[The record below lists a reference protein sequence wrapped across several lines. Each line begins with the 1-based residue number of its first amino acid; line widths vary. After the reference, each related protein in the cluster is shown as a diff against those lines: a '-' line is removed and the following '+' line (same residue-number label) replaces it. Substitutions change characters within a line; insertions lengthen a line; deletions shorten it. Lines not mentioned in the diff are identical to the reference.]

1 MIRLVIFD
9 LDGVLVDSKDTH
21 YESLNMALRD
31 VDPAYV
37 ISRDDHIS
45 RYDGLPT
52 NRKLE
57 KLHEERGLP
66 VEKFK
71 DIWTQKQNYT
81 FDLINST
88 VHPSQ
93 DIIDVF
99 RELKSRDIKIWVA
112 SNSIKK
118 TVELYLTRLG
128 LIELIDGF
136 VSNQDVKKSKPN
148 PEMYLK
154 CMVETS
160 NEPCETVVVEDSQVG
175 ITAAIKSGANVLP
188 VRNSKDTNVNHVIG
202 YVDKMNKVK
211 IYNKWESFNMNIL
224 VPMAGA
230 GSRFAIAG
238 YTFPKPLIEV
248 RGKPMIQVVVDNVN
262 INAKYTYIVRTEH
275 SQKYNL
281 KYLLNMMTPGCNVI
295 EIDTLTEGAACTTLL
310 AEQFINDNNPLL
322 IVNSDQFIEWNSGNF
337 MYTMTSGDTDGGILT
352 FPNSHPKWSYV
363 KTDENGYVNEL
374 AEKKVISNKATV
386 GIYYWSNGSEY
397 VKYAKQMISKNIR
410 VNNEFYI
417 APVYNEAIAD
427 GKKIKTFDVDK
438 MWGLG
443 TPEDLN
449 YFLENYK
456 GEI

>member
-21 YESLNMALRD
+21 YESLNMALAD
-31 VDPAYV
+31 VDMRYV
-37 ISRDDHIS
+37 ISRDDHIA
-45 RYDGLPT
+45 RFDGLPT
-52 NRKLE
+52 KKKLE
-57 KLHEERGLP
+57 RLHFERGLP
-66 VEKFK
+66 LDRFNEIWEK
-71 DIWTQKQNYT
+71 KQNYT
-81 FDLINST
+81 FSLISST
-88 VHPSQ
+88 VTPSN

-99 RELKSRDIKIWVA
+99 RELKNRKIQIWVA

-118 TVELYLTRLG
+118 TVELYLHHLG
-128 LIELIDGF
+128 LINYIDGF
-136 VSNQDVKKSKPN
+136 VSNEDVKVPKPN

-160 NEPCETVVVEDSQVG
+160 TPPCEAVVVEDSQVG

-188 VRNSKDTNVNHVIG
+188 VRNSKDTNVHHIIG
-202 YVDKMNKVK
+202 YVDKMNKIK
-211 IYNKWESFNMNIL
+211 TYNKWESFNMNIL

-230 GSRFAIAG
+230 GSRFAVAG

-248 RGKPMIQVVVDNVN
+248 RGKPMIQVVVDNIN
-262 INAKYTYIVRTEH
+262 INATFTYIVRTEH

-281 KYLLNMMTPGCNVI
+281 KYLLNMMTPGCNMI
-295 EIDTLTEGAACTTLL
+295 EVDTLTEGAACTTLL
-310 AEQFINDNNPLL
+310 AEQYINNENPLL

-363 KTDENGYVNEL
+363 KTDDNGYVTEL
-374 AEKKVISNKATV
+374 AEKKVISKKATV
-386 GIYYWSNGSEY
+386 GIYYWSNGTEY

-427 GKKIKTFDVDK
+427 GKKIKTFDVEK